1 MSTLQKVQTEIPEK
15 NKYIHINDYNKLH
28 SKYEIKNKE
37 NKKLRECIDNLMQ
50 SYDSIKDNKKAVE
63 EMFSVMKDLIKT
75 NKNFFKP
82 KEEFSTST
90 SSYEYIVVDN
100 INNLKSSSKSCNSS
114 NFNYLN
120 SNQIV
125 KINSNHNISNLNLIK
140 KIDDIENSYN
150 EILRNFEDLV
160 MKYKIIK
167 EEKNKVDD
175 HNIILLDQ
183 IGNLNNEYNNILA
196 ELNDSHVTIERFK
209 EIDKC
214 ILDSSINS
222 LFLNSNEKKKTIVK
236 DENNKIVNN
245 PYILCEPVPTFVK
258 FINKYTK

>member
-1 MSTLQKVQTEIPEK
+1 MVTSDNQEEK
-15 NKYIHINDYNKLH
+15 TFVHINEYNKLR
-28 SKYEIKNKE
+28 SKYDNKVKE
-37 NKKLRECIDNLMQ
+37 NKNLRECIDKLME
-50 SYDSIKDNKKAVE
+50 SYESIKDNKKAVE
-63 EMFSVMKDLIKT
+63 EMFSVMKDFIKN
-75 NKNFFKP
+75 NKNLFKP

-100 INNLKSSSKSCNSS
+100 INNLKNSSKSCNSY
-114 NFNYLN
+114 NLNNLN
-120 SNQIV
+120 SNII
-125 KINSNHNISNLNLIK
+125 KINPSISNFQLAK
-140 KIDDIENSYN
+140 KIEEMENSYY
-150 EILRNFEDLV
+150 EIAKNFESLV

-183 IGNLNNEYNNILA
+183 IGNLNNEYNNILS
-196 ELNDSHVTIERFK
+196 ELNDCHVTIERFK

-214 ILDSSINS
+214 ILDSAINS
-222 LFLNSNEKKKTIVK
+222 LFLNSNEKKKLIVIG
-236 DENNKIVNN
+236 DNNKIVNN

>member
-1 MSTLQKVQTEIPEK
+1 MSTIHKETPEIPDK
-15 NKYIHINDYNKLH
+15 NTYIHINDYNKLR
-28 SKYEIKNKE
+28 SKYENKSKE
-37 NKKLRECIDNLMQ
+37 NKKLRECIDNLIE

-63 EMFSVMKDLIKT
+63 EMFAAMKELIKN
-75 NKNFFKP
+75 NKNLFKP
-82 KEEFSTST
+82 KEEFSTTT

-100 INNLKSSSKSCNSS
+100 INNLKSSNKSCTSS
-114 NFNYLN
+114 NYNNLN
-120 SNQIV
+120 SNQII
-125 KINSNHNISNLNLIK
+125 KLNISNNISNLNLIK
-140 KIDDIENSYN
+140 KIDEMESSYN
-150 EILRNFEDLV
+150 ELLRNFENLV
-160 MKYKIIK
+160 MKYKILK

-196 ELNDSHVTIERFK
+196 ELNDCHITIERFK

-214 ILDSSINS
+214 ILDSAINS
-222 LFLNSNEKKKTIVK
+222 LFLNSNEKKKIIVK
-236 DENNKIVNN
+236 EDNNKIVNN